1 VVFKKVLI
9 YILISI
15 TLISCKKEDFNI
27 NDDLSNADIDS
38 SKVIKV
44 SELVGKV
51 YQPVKVDTSKKKKR
65 LKRFLR
71 KSKKSNKVKRSQQ

>member
-1 VVFKKVLI
+1 
-9 YILISI
+9 
-15 TLISCKKEDFNI
+15 LISCKKEDFNI

-51 YQPVKVDTSKKKKR
+51 YQPVRVDTSKKKKR

-71 KSKKSNKVKRSQQ
+71 KSKKCNQVKRSQQ

>member
-1 VVFKKVLI
+1 MVFKKVLI

>member
-1 VVFKKVLI
+1 
-9 YILISI
+9 
-15 TLISCKKEDFNI
+15 LISCKKEDFNI

-71 KSKKSNKVKRSQQ
+71 KSKKSNKVKRSQ

>member
-1 VVFKKVLI
+1 MVFKKVLI

-27 NDDLSNADIDS
+27 NDDLSNTDIDS

-51 YQPVKVDTSKKKKR
+51 YQPVRVDTSKKKKR

-71 KSKKSNKVKRSQQ
+71 KSKKSNKVKRSQ